1 MRRTRAL
8 KWLANGESDRTI
20 SLDTFS
26 YVLYSFNP
34 NGRANHPLPGRHP
47 PQLHLPRAGP
57 HAAQEPPGAGHRQP
71 RGRRPAGPRGIAHA
85 ASLLPATSDEANLA
99 ALYVAASAQAL
110 DCLRLARLYPND
122 PTVILKCTA
131 QSASMMRQGRAFRSA
146 LDRAQ
151 TARRKREATPD
162 ADATEQQALA
172 LMADALA
179 QAPPPEPS
187 RPNPIAEAER
197 YALQHRKRAM
207 LIRRLGHLPPKFGW
221 LPPEAVHAVATGTTP
236 ILRALDEKP
245 ARPIAVAA

>member
-1 MRRTRAL
+1 MDARTTPTPIPADTLPSSIYRELAHTLRKNLPAPVTDSPEDAARRDRA
-8 KWLANGESDRTI
+8 AIG
-20 SLDTFS
+20 
-26 YVLYSFNP
+26 
-34 NGRANHPLPGRHP
+34 
-47 PQLHLPRAGP
+47 
-57 HAAQEPPGAGHRQP
+57 
-71 RGRRPAGPRGIAHA
+71 HA

-122 PTVILKCTA
+122 PTVVLKCTA
-131 QSASMMRQGRAFRSA
+131 QSASMMRQARAFRTA

-151 TARRKREATPD
+151 TARRKREAAPD

-172 LMADALA
+172 LVADTLA
-179 QAPPPEPS
+179 QTPPPEPS

-197 YALQHRKRAM
+197 YALHHRKRAM

-221 LPPEAVHAVATGTTP
+221 LPPGAVHAVATGTTP

-245 ARPIAVAA
+245 ARATAVAA